1 LQPRNDLT
9 AKDAKA
15 ARSRN
20 RILRGFEFL
29 LCVLGDLC
37 GEQELTMSQR
47 TLESPDALKDLVGQE
62 IAVTSWFNVTQE
74 RIQQFAD
81 ATLDHQWIHVDV
93 DRARRESPFKA
104 PIAHGFL
111 TLSLLPHFMHEALQ
125 IRQGVRLGVNY
136 GLNRVRFVS
145 PVPAGSNIRARIVL
159 QSLKDVQDGM
169 EAVFNAT
176 VELEGGAKP
185 ACVAEWVARYY
196 R

>member
-1 LQPRNDLT
+1 MP
-9 AKDAKA
+9 K
-15 ARSRN
+15 
-20 RILRGFEFL
+20 RIL
-29 LCVLGDLC
+29 D
-37 GEQELTMSQR
+37 
-47 TLESPDALKDLVGQE
+47 SPNALKDLVGQE
-62 IAVTSWFNVTQE
+62 IAVTDWFNVTQE

-93 DRARRESPFKA
+93 ERSRRESPFKA

-125 IRQGVRLGVNY
+125 IKQGVRLGVNY

-145 PVPAGSNIRARIVL
+145 PVRVGSNIRARIVL
-159 QSLKDVQDGM
+159 QSLKDVPNGM

-176 VELEGGAKP
+176 VEVEGGEKP
-185 ACVAEWVARYY
+185 CCVAEWVVRYY